1 MRRHHSKA
9 VQEPADWLADK
20 LGRVRRCRRRGEE
33 RRAMLLLREACFQ
46 QPQDARL
53 WTLYGVQCARLG
65 RREDAAQ
72 ALGQATWLRERNRD
86 ERRAAVTRAL
96 RERVLQGERIAA

>member
-1 MRRHHSKA
+1 
-9 VQEPADWLADK
+9 
-20 LGRVRRCRRRGEE
+20 
-33 RRAMLLLREACFQ
+33 MLLLREVCFQ
-46 QPQDARL
+46 ESDDARL

-72 ALGQATWLRERNRD
+72 ALGQAAWLRERNRD
-86 ERRAAVTRAL
+86 GRRAAVTHAL